1 MLGIKDLRQHITK
14 YVNDI
19 LGLYALNLIQL
30 LVIALSEASGICSGR
45 QIPTSAKFWSRNSA
59 S

>member
-30 LVIALSEASGICSGR
+30 LVIALSEASGICSGKTDFDFR
-45 QIPTSAKFWSRNSA
+45 QVLEST
-59 S
+59 